1 MKIDI
6 GGGRNPREGYKCL
19 DIIDE
24 ADFKCNIEHERFPFE
39 DDSVEKFYSHH
50 CLEHI
55 DNISHVMNEVYRC
68 LALGGTF
75 SIYVPHKDC
84 VLAWQDPTHKRYFVE
99 ESFKFFCG
107 EYLKKYKLLYDI
119 KCCFKKIEVETTA
132 PDNRPEY
139 FREIFALLQ
148 KDLRHVKIVNYP
160 ELEEQINKNKT
171 QAPLLLDKVLK
182 SRREQFK
189 TLTMECQAL
198 FERKNLEYGDAYF
211 TGGYSD
217 KERWLSIQRKI
228 KRLDMFYR
236 EGKQP
241 SGETLKDTWQDLANY
256 AIMELMILEDKDND
270 TERKA

>member
-1 MKIDI
+1 M
-6 GGGRNPREGYKCL
+6 
-19 DIIDE
+19 
-24 ADFKCNIEHERFPFE
+24 PF
-39 DDSVEKFYSHH
+39 
-50 CLEHI
+50 
-55 DNISHVMNEVYRC
+55 
-68 LALGGTF
+68 GTF
-75 SIYVPHKDC
+75 HIYVPHKDC

-107 EYLKKYKLLYDI
+107 KYLKKYKLLYDI
-119 KCCFKKIEVETTA
+119 KCCFKTLEIKTVA

-139 FREIFALLQ
+139 FREIRVLLG
-148 KDLRHVKIVNYP
+148 KDPNYIREVDYP

-171 QAPLLLDKVLK
+171 QVAEFNIGETGITSIDRGTQYTNVVG
-182 SRREQFK
+182 
-189 TLTMECQAL
+189 ECQDL
-198 FERKNLEYGDAYF
+198 FLKKNLEYGDAYF